1 VRVQSDAAGRLVI
14 SGQSKQPEN
23 PWGVGVTVGISVR
36 DAKALCP
43 HHVIVPYNL
52 KPIIS
57 EIQIAHCDYSFQC
70 PCITKWT
77 YLSCQDVEGHAIQHY
92 RHADHCYSLELET
105 QQIWDYVG
113 DKSVHQ
119 LNQSK
124 VGSKST
130 VTHHQCV
137 SSEGECGD
145 KEDEEF
151 GGVLFSSKVDTIM
164 DEYNFQKNH
173 LFSKV

>member
-1 VRVQSDAAGRLVI
+1 MHHEVDLLVL
-14 SGQSKQPEN
+14 P
-23 PWGVGVTVGISVR
+23 
-36 DAKALCP
+36 
-43 HHVIVPYNL
+43 
-52 KPIIS
+52 
-57 EIQIAHCDYSFQC
+57 
-70 PCITKWT
+70 
-77 YLSCQDVEGHAIQHY
+77 GHAIQHY

-151 GGVLFSSKVDTIM
+151 GGVLFSSKVDTFT
-164 DEYNFQKNH
+164 DV
-173 LFSKV
+173 FSSRCHAKYLLL

>member
-1 VRVQSDAAGRLVI
+1 
-14 SGQSKQPEN
+14 
-23 PWGVGVTVGISVR
+23 
-36 DAKALCP
+36 
-43 HHVIVPYNL
+43 HV
-52 KPIIS
+52 
-57 EIQIAHCDYSFQC
+57 
-70 PCITKWT
+70 
-77 YLSCQDVEGHAIQHY
+77 
-92 RHADHCYSLELET
+92 DHCYSLELET

-151 GGVLFSSKVDTIM
+151 GVGNRYLNNLIT
-164 DEYNFQKNH
+164 
-173 LFSKV
+173 